1 MNLSWKFA
9 RCIIVVL
16 FAALA
21 VQAQEKSGASEEAK
35 SLTSL
40 KVQIV
45 LAEYDGAKKIA
56 SLPYVLALAPRG
68 PVTPTGYITNMN
80 GSTRTGVRVP
90 VSLETKDSKY
100 EYIDVGTNLDCNAQ
114 QMTEGRYGLRV
125 ILERSS
131 VYSQVGQNKAVEW
144 APGEERP
151 SYLPLV
157 RSFRTQFEL
166 LLRDGQTVEGATATD
181 PLTGH
186 VLKTE
191 VTLNVVK

>member
-1 MNLSWKFA
+1 MNRNWQVA
-9 RCIIVVL
+9 RCVAVVL
-16 FAALA
+16 FIALA

-35 SLTSL
+35 RPTSL
-40 KVQIV
+40 KVQVV
-45 LAEYDGAKKIA
+45 LSEYDGAKKIA
-56 SLPYVLALAPRG
+56 SLPYVLPLAPG
-68 PVTPTGYITNMN
+68 PLAPAGYIMN

-90 VSLETKDSKY
+90 VSVETKDAKY
-100 EYIDVGTNLDCNAQ
+100 EYIGVGTDLDCNAQ
-114 QMTEGRYGLRV
+114 QLADGRYGLRV
-125 ILERSS
+125 TLERSS

-186 VLKTE
+186 ILKTE
-191 VTLNVVK
+191 VSLNVVK